1 MTTAALAV
9 SPSTTI
15 PRWQFWR
22 SPTDQPRWARP
33 LLLVVASLATVSYAW
48 GIAAQ
53 KPHIYY
59 AAAARSMSL
68 NWHNFFFAAFDP
80 DAIISIDKL
89 PGALWIQAVSVH
101 AFGPH
106 VWAVVLPQVIEGV
119 LTILLLYR
127 VVRRTAGPVA
137 GAVAVVVLA
146 CTPVVVSL
154 DRGNIPDT
162 LLILLLLA
170 AVDRTFTA
178 IERGRAGNLWLA
190 GLFVGL
196 AFQVK
201 MVQAWVAIPLL
212 ALAYLIAAA
221 KPLRRRLAD
230 VAVFGVVGL
239 VVSLSWITVVGLI
252 PAGRR
257 PYVDGG
263 GGDSLF
269 DQVFRYNALS
279 RADSGFNVGSGT
291 FALDGQQSYRS
302 QLVLGPQN
310 RLDHVFTGGGGRSG
324 GWLVP
329 LALIALVTLV
339 LLARRGARDL
349 RVVAA
354 LIIWGGWLLIHL
366 VVFLVV
372 GTVNPYYLAVL
383 AAPVAALIGWG
394 TVEFAKAEAAWIRR
408 CGVLAVVATVLYG
421 TWLLAPAPAAMR
433 WVTTAVAL
441 ALCVVAVII
450 RGRYSIA
457 ALLIA
462 ALAAPAVAATALV
475 VDGYGALDMPFES
488 RATRQVT
495 QDSIASA
502 LASGPQLITL
512 AHRMFPDA
520 HYPIVTYTGILAS
533 PFIFTTA
540 APVPAFG
547 GFTGS
552 ARAMTTADLDRLTAQ
567 GQIGFALVTPSDD
580 DRVRWIQQHCKAL
593 PPDEHDSVRA
603 YACGPVRHAEPP
615 ATHR

>member
-1 MTTAALAV
+1 MVAALA
-9 SPSTTI
+9 
-15 PRWQFWR
+15 
-22 SPTDQPRWARP
+22 A
-33 LLLVVASLATVSYAW
+33 VSYAW

-59 AAAARSMSL
+59 AAAARSMSM
-68 NWHNFFFAAFDP
+68 NRHNFFFAAFDP
-80 DAIISIDKL
+80 DAIISVDKL
-89 PGALWIQAVSVH
+89 PGALWIQAASVH
-101 AFGPH
+101 VFGPH
-106 VWAVVLPQVIEGV
+106 VWAVVLPQVVEGV

-137 GAVAVVVLA
+137 GAVAVAVLA
-146 CTPVVVSL
+146 ATPVVVSL

-162 LLILLLLA
+162 LLILLLLS

-178 IERGRAGNLWLA
+178 IESGRARNLWLA
-190 GLFVGL
+190 GLLVGL

-212 ALAYLIAAA
+212 GLAYLIAGTNA
-221 KPLRRRLAD
+221 LRRRLAD
-230 VAVFGVVGL
+230 VAVFGVVAL
-239 VVSLSWITVVGLI
+239 IVSLSWMTIVGLI

-257 PYVDGG
+257 PYVDGSSHN
-263 GGDSLF
+263 SLF

-279 RADSGFNVGSGT
+279 RADSGFNVGSGN
-291 FALDGQQSYRS
+291 FELGGQGYRDK
-302 QLVLGPQN
+302 LVLGPDN

-329 LALIALVTLV
+329 LALIALVVLV
-339 LLARRGARDL
+339 VLARRRARDL

-366 VVFLVV
+366 AVFLAV

-383 AAPVAALIGWG
+383 VPPVAALIGWS
-394 TVEFAKAEAAWIRR
+394 TAEFVNVESMWIRR

-421 TWLLAPAPAAMR
+421 AWLLAPAPSAVR
-433 WVTTAVAL
+433 WATAAVAL
-441 ALCVVAVII
+441 GLCVVAVLA

-462 ALAAPAVAATALV
+462 ALAAPAVAATSLV
-475 VDGYGALDMPFES
+475 VDGYGVLDMPFEAA
-488 RATRQVT
+488 ATRRVT

-502 LASGPQLITL
+502 LAEGPELTAL
-512 AHRMFPDA
+512 AHRIFPGA
-520 HYPIVTYTGILAS
+520 HYPIVAYTGILAS
-533 PFIFTTA
+533 PFIFTTG

-552 ARAMTTADLDRLTAQ
+552 APAMTTDDLALLVQR
-567 GQIGFALVTPSDD
+567 GQIGFALVTPADD
-580 DRVRWIQQHCKAL
+580 DRVRWIQRHCKAL
-593 PPDEHDSVRA
+593 PPDGKDSVLA
-603 YACGPVRHAEPP
+603 YACGPVRQVRPP
-615 ATHR
+615 AAHR